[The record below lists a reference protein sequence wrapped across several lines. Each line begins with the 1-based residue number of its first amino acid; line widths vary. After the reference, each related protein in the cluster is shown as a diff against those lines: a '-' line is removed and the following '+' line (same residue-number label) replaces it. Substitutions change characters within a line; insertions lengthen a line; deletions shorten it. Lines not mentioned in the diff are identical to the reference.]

1 MKRKIKYCLLIISF
15 YFVAIIPASAEKIPR
30 ETIVVNLSEH
40 YLLAGENI
48 GFSFMVSNQK
58 DLPGKQ
64 ISNLGFVELLNIS
77 GQSVARQKVLLKNG
91 TGFGVISLPE
101 SLPTGNY
108 YFVAYTSWLRNF
120 GEENFSVTEIKVVR
134 PGDDFSITEKNEESR
149 ATNFVQQEVYKNLI
163 LRLEKTSFSNRE
175 KVKLELIPGETYEN
189 AIVSLAVRKKELA
202 FIENCKGQPDPTHP
216 VEQINFLPDYKGIL
230 LSGVLRNKQT
240 GDPIPELKV
249 FLSFPGE
256 NVEIK
261 HTTTESAGRFSFLLE
276 PEGGEKD
283 LVFLTESENAGVWL
297 DEKYSDSL
305 NIAIANDSLVLNKQE
320 VDFFTEKYINRQL
333 QQKFNPREFFVDTV
347 SDKNTANCFYDDPS
361 QIIRIQDYIQLDSL
375 HEYFYELIPSVN
387 LSRKNKKYTMR
398 ISSLDKNY
406 NFGNNPA
413 LFVDGVYYPYPGE
426 LMNTDA
432 AKIERIEVI
441 PEVYYYRN
449 LTFDGI
455 VSVFSKNA
463 NFMDFPLLPNMTRVF
478 YHLAEIPKKLLLPH
492 SEETVPSSIPDLR
505 WLVYWNPEMKI
516 ESSNPVSVEFTTS
529 DLKGEFEISLSGITG
544 DGKIIQSYQTFTVK

>member
-1 MKRKIKYCLLIISF
+1 MKQKIKYCL
-15 YFVAIIPASAEKIPR
+15 FVVSVFFAAIKPASAEKIPR

-40 YLLAGENI
+40 YLLTGESA
-48 GFSFMVSNQK
+48 GFSLMVSNQK

-64 ISNLGFVELLNIS
+64 ISSLGFVELLNTS
-77 GQSVARQKVLLKNG
+77 GQSVVRQKVLLKNG
-91 TGFGVISLPE
+91 TGSGVISLPE
-101 SLPTGNY
+101 TLPTGNY

-134 PGDDFSITEKNEESR
+134 PGDDFSTTEINEEFK
-149 ATNFVQQEVYKNLI
+149 AINFVQQEAYKNLD
-163 LRLEKTSFSNRE
+163 LRLEKTFFSYRE
-175 KVKLELIPGETYEN
+175 KVKLELIPGETFEN
-189 AIVSLAVRKKELA
+189 AIVSLAVRKKEPA
-202 FIENCKGQPDPTHP
+202 FTENGMGQPDPTHP

-230 LSGVLRNKQT
+230 LTGLLRNKQT
-240 GDPIPELKV
+240 GNPLPGQQV

-261 HTTTESAGRFSFLLE
+261 HTATESDGRFRFLLE
-276 PEGGEKD
+276 PVGGEKD

-305 NIAIANDSLVLNKQE
+305 NISIVSDSLVLNKHE

-347 SDKNTANCFYDDPS
+347 SDKSSAYCFYDDPL
-361 QIIRIQDYIQLDSL
+361 QIIRIQEYIQLDSL
-375 HEYFYELIPSVN
+375 HEYFYELIPTVN

-398 ISSLDKNY
+398 ISSSDKNY

-432 AKIERIEVI
+432 AKIDRIEVI

-478 YHLAEIPKKLLLPH
+478 YHLAEVPKKLLLPH
-492 SEETVPSSIPDLR
+492 SKETVPSNIPDLR

-544 DGKIIQSYQTFTVK
+544 DGKIIRSYQTFTVE

>member
-1 MKRKIKYCLLIISF
+1 MKQKIKYCL
-15 YFVAIIPASAEKIPR
+15 FVVSVFFAAIKPASAEKIPR

-40 YLLAGENI
+40 YLLTGESA
-48 GFSFMVSNQK
+48 GFSLMVSNQK

-64 ISNLGFVELLNIS
+64 ISSLGFVELLNTS
-77 GQSVARQKVLLKNG
+77 GQSVVRQKVLLKNG
-91 TGFGVISLPE
+91 TGSGVISLPE
-101 SLPTGNY
+101 TLPTGNY

-134 PGDDFSITEKNEESR
+134 PGDDFSTTEINEEFK
-149 ATNFVQQEVYKNLI
+149 AINFVQQEAYKNLD
-163 LRLEKTSFSNRE
+163 LRLEKTFFSYRE
-175 KVKLELIPGETYEN
+175 KVKLELIPGETFEN
-189 AIVSLAVRKKELA
+189 AIVSLAVRKKEPA
-202 FIENCKGQPDPTHP
+202 FTENGMGQPDPTHP

-230 LSGVLRNKQT
+230 LTGLLRNKQT
-240 GDPIPELKV
+240 GNPLPGQQV

-261 HTTTESAGRFSFLLE
+261 HTATESDGRFRFLLE
-276 PEGGEKD
+276 PVGGEKD

-305 NIAIANDSLVLNKQE
+305 NISIVSDSLVLNKHE

-347 SDKNTANCFYDDPS
+347 SDKISAYCFYDDPS

-375 HEYFYELIPSVN
+375 HEYFYELIPTVN

-398 ISSLDKNY
+398 ISSSDKNY

-432 AKIERIEVI
+432 AKIDRIEVI

-478 YHLAEIPKKLLLPH
+478 YHLAEVPKKLLLPH
-492 SEETVPSSIPDLR
+492 SKETVPSNIPDLR

-544 DGKIIQSYQTFTVK
+544 DGKIIRSYQTFTVE